1 VLGSKPRMILQL
13 KRDSL
18 LAYTVKDEQAKLD
31 FPPAVVRS
39 MEVLDHNKL
48 VELVDGF
55 ADQYGLRGRKLPLV
69 LDDGLVFQKV
79 IQLADNAD
87 LTALQNEFEEKIPL
101 APEDRQVMSLKLKS
115 QLVLLATNRA
125 LYGYVLH
132 ALASRNVKV
141 TAVVPMA
148 LFAKGITRLT
158 PEIAERVLHNHHL
171 ATVANFLTADRR

>member
-1 VLGSKPRMILQL
+1 MLGSRPRMILQL
-13 KRDSL
+13 KRDAL

-31 FPPAVVRS
+31 FPVAVVRNL
-39 MEVLDHNKL
+39 EVLDHNKL
-48 VELVDGF
+48 IELVNGF
-55 ADQYGLRGRKLPLV
+55 ADQYGLKGRKLPLV

-79 IQLADNAD
+79 IQLAENAD
-87 LTALQNEFEEKIPL
+87 LNALQTEFEDKIPL
-101 APEDRQVMSLKLKS
+101 LPEERQVMSLKLKS

-125 LYGYVLH
+125 LYGYIVQ
-132 ALASRNVKV
+132 ALANKGVKI

-171 ATVANFLTADRR
+171 ATVANFLTSDHR